1 MLQYTFKTYIFGGVE
16 HYVYGEAYADDTVI
30 SSQAVTFPDS
40 LLSLAYMDIDT
51 VEPIIQKLNDA
62 LWQLTLTQEQQY
74 QQIACTS
81 VSYTHLDVY
90 KRQILTQ
97 IINLI

>member
-1 MLQYTFKTYIFGGVE
+1 MLQYTFKTYIFGGVK

-62 LWQLTLTQEQQY
+62 LW
-74 QQIACTS
+74 
-81 VSYTHLDVY
+81 
-90 KRQILTQ
+90 
-97 IINLI
+97 

>member
-40 LLSLAYMDIDT
+40 LLSWRTWI
-51 VEPIIQKLNDA
+51 
-62 LWQLTLTQEQQY
+62 LTLW
-74 QQIACTS
+74 S
-81 VSYTHLDVY
+81 PLS
-90 KRQILTQ
+90 R
-97 IINLI
+97 NSMMRFGS